1 MPLTSLHIAS
11 KVDAVGFLANAVG
24 RLGPWACLLE
34 GYNAGGALETI
45 LGAIVLRSWGCEK
58 TFRPFPQPHNN
69 TGEQRLLT
77 DTAFTGE
84 ETEAQSKQNAC
95 PVSVPVHRSAVGQST
110 HSGLLGQAGRDSV

>member
-69 TGEQRLLT
+69 TGEQQLLT

-95 PVSVPVHRSAVGQST
+95 PVSVPAHRSAVGQST